1 MIISR
6 EGDKNKWIYKDPKGN
21 IIKDADILEYIKKL
35 VIPPAYKNVIIFYEK
50 SPKIMFQGYDDK
62 DRLQQ
67 IYSKEWRAKADKEK
81 FISLIDFGKK
91 LPQMTLKMIK
101 NLESTQITKDKLISI
116 ILRITAL
123 CGFRIGQ
130 LKYHKL
136 YNSVGLSTLQ
146 KQHLNFISNK
156 ELEIKFIGK
165 KGVLNECIVEDPLI
179 INEIKKIAEHKKK
192 DEFLFTY
199 EFNEGEI
206 NEIRIINAIDVN
218 NWLKNYNTDF
228 TTKYFRTF
236 EVNDK
241 LIEIL
246 KSTEPEKKSLSQRK
260 KIIVEAIKEVS
271 CSINNTPAI
280 CKKSYLNQK
289 LIDLY
294 INQPKKYQKLLIN
307 NDFTSRVNFIKFL
320 EHTYLKK

>member
-6 EGDKNKWIYKDPKGN
+6 EGTKDKWTYKDPKGN
-21 IIKDADILEYIKKL
+21 VIKDPDILDYIKKL
-35 VIPPAYKNVIIFYEK
+35 VIPPAYKDVIIFYEK
-50 SPKIMFQGYDDK
+50 SPKIVYQGYDDK
-62 DRLQQ
+62 QRLQQ
-67 IYSKEWRAKADKEK
+67 KYSTEWRAKADKAK

-91 LPQMTLKMIK
+91 LPQMTLKMIEHLK
-101 NLESTQITKDKLISI
+101 ETKITKNKLISI

-136 YNSVGLSTLQ
+136 YNSVGMSTL
-146 KQHLNFISNK
+146 KKKHLKFINK
-156 ELEIKFIGK
+156 GLEIKFIGK
-165 KGVLNECIVEDPLI
+165 KGVLNECFVEDELI
-179 INEIKKIAEHKKK
+179 IKEIKKIAELKQKE
-192 DEFLFTY
+192 DFLFTY
-199 EFNEGEI
+199 EFDENGVKET
-206 NEIRIINAIDVN
+206 RIINAIDVN
-218 NWLKNYNTDF
+218 NWLKNYNPDF

-241 LIEIL
+241 LIDIL
-246 KSTEPEKKSLSQRK
+246 KSTEPEKQSLAQRK
-260 KIIVEAIKEVS
+260 KKIVEFIKEVS

-294 INQPKKYQKLLIN
+294 IDQPKKYHKLLIN
-307 NDFTSRVNFIKFL
+307 NNFTARVNFIKFL
-320 EHTYLKK
+320 EETYKK